1 MPVKK
6 NAFVHKFVDSRKG
19 RVAYTTVLRER
30 AVHKLVHLSNSLK
43 STNVSWAF
51 VQLLFRWSTKWT
63 HNKIDDSSGYADSY

>member
-51 VQLLFRWSTKWT
+51 VQLLFR
-63 HNKIDDSSGYADSY
+63 